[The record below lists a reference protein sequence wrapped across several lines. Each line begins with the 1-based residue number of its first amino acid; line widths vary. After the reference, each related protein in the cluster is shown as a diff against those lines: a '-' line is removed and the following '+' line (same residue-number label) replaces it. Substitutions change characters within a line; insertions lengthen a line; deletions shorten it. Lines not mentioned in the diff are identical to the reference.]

1 MMEGE
6 RLGGVQYLCG
16 RRISCLPRRAGTLR
30 GGSPF
35 TECSTGVCASVDSSY
50 ITVNLIKYIVIP
62 TEGILIS
69 WVRNKSFSLLLQMK
83 TSTLSCRE
91 SISGVTGW
99 PCGVSLSSPAP
110 SCCFLLGRFPGWN
123 SGDGPAHH
131 GRERVLGLQG
141 QGLDPPKA
149 WEGTRWCGEVKA
161 LLLASDPRL
170 LHVGQPENCPSGS
183 L

>member
-1 MMEGE
+1 MEGE

-35 TECSTGVCASVDSSY
+35 TECSTEVCASVDSSY
-50 ITVNLIKYIVIP
+50 ITVNLIKCIVIP

-69 WVRNKSFSLLLQMK
+69 WVRNKSFFLLLQMK
-83 TSTLSCRE
+83 TSTLSLRK

-99 PCGVSLSSPAP
+99 PRGVSLSSPTP

-123 SGDGPAHH
+123 SRDRPAHL
-131 GRERVLGLQG
+131 GRERGPG
-141 QGLDPPKA
+141 PTQGLGRDQMVRRSQDPVAGFGAPFA
-149 WEGTRWCGEVKA
+149 PCWTA
-161 LLLASDPRL
+161 
-170 LHVGQPENCPSGS
+170 
-183 L
+183 